1 MGHRAP
7 VGNGLVKERNVI
19 IMKKNFKIVLGLTFG
34 LAVSAAV
41 AQPTKVDAK
50 VKLETAQQAGK
61 RLYKAETLAYKSKK
75 KVTRVFNYKAK
86 SQGKAEDFAYKIDC
100 AALKAQYGKYYNSNE
115 TYCGALDYLY
125 TKSSVKKVK
134 KGIYA
139 YKITI
144 NGKNAGFRKDYRNTE
159 SDRKL
164 VAEIKSFTKGQSQF
178 EKAWTTMV
186 WFRARSCYDC
196 GRHQKTTVYDLYK
209 RDLQTD
215 CDGLAGMYA
224 YFAHRAGVKKVGCV
238 WYNSH
243 MWNWIEVDGVKY
255 YVDYQGVQTGGVG
268 SVKYV
273 VDYYTNKKNA
283 YDRWG
288 WLYDLDKWYRE
299 NVDADAKR
307 ENSCKN
313 LWDKMSAKQ
322 KKDFKKSYPLWDTE
336 CDYQF
341 TCESYAKSNFRPL
354 KVFCDRSNGD
364 HTVSQSK
371 KWKYS
376 R

>member
-1 MGHRAP
+1 M
-7 VGNGLVKERNVI
+7 L
-19 IMKKNFKIVLGLTFG
+19 KKNIKLVIGLTLG
-34 LAVSAAV
+34 LAVGAV
-41 AQPTKVDAK
+41 VTNPVSTEAK
-50 VKLETAQQAGK
+50 IKLETAQQAGK
-61 RLYKAETLAYKSKK
+61 RLYKAETLAYNSKK

-86 SQGKAEDFAYKIDC
+86 SLGKARSFAGKIDRT
-100 AALKAQYGKYYNSNE
+100 ALKIQYGKYYKDGE
-115 TYCGALDYLY
+115 VCRGALDDLY
-125 TKSSVKKVK
+125 TKWSVKKLK
-134 KGIYA
+134 KGIYT

-144 NGKNAGFRKDYRNTE
+144 NGKNAGFRKDYRETE

-164 VAEIKSFTKGQSQF
+164 VAELLSFTKGQNQF

-186 WFRARSCYDC
+186 WFRACSCYDC
-196 GRHQKTTVYDLYK
+196 GRHQKKTTYDLYK
-209 RDLQTD
+209 RELATD

-224 YFAHRAGVKKVGCV
+224 GYAHRAGVKKVGLV

-255 YVDYQGVQTGGVG
+255 YIDYQGVQTGGVG

-283 YDRWG
+283 YDRWDD
-288 WLYDLDKWYRE
+288 LYWLDKWYRE

-307 ENSCKN
+307 ENNCKAI
-313 LWDKMSAKQ
+313 WDKMSAKQ
-322 KKDFKKSYPLWDTE
+322 KKAFHASEEIRTSWG
-336 CDYQF
+336 DYQL
-341 TCESYAKSNFRPL
+341 TCDSYAKSNFLPL

-376 R
+376 K

>member
-1 MGHRAP
+1 
-7 VGNGLVKERNVI
+7 
-19 IMKKNFKIVLGLTFG
+19 MKKNIKLIIGLTFG

-86 SQGKAEDFAYKIDC
+86 SLGKAENFAYKIDC
-100 AALKAQYGKYYNSNE
+100 AALKIQYGKYYSNSNI
-115 TYCGALDYLY
+115 YCGALDYTY
-125 TKSSVKKVK
+125 TKKDIKKVK

-164 VAEIKSFTKGQSQF
+164 VAEIKSFTKGQNQF

-215 CDGLAGMYA
+215 CDGLASMYA
-224 YFAHRAGVKKVGCV
+224 HFAHRAGVKKVGLV
-238 WYNSH
+238 RYNDH

-255 YVDYQGVQTGGVG
+255 YIDYQGVTSWPDK
-268 SVKYV
+268 SVKKAVEKSIDPLYE
-273 VDYYTNKKNA
+273 DN
-283 YDRWG
+283 WG
-288 WLYDLDKWYRE
+288 MLWRLNKWYRE
-299 NVDADAKR
+299 NVDADAKIVT
-307 ENSCKN
+307 SCAKRWASLN
-313 LWDKMSAKQ
+313 KEQKAKFRNRYVGGSWDE
-322 KKDFKKSYPLWDTE
+322 YELT
-336 CDYQF
+336 CD
-341 TCESYAKSNFRPL
+341 SYAKSNFLPL